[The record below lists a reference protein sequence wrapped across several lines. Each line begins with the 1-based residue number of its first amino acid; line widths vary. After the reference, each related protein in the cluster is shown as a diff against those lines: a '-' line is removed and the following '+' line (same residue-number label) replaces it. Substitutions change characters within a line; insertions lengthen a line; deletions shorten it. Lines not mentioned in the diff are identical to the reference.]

1 MTAIGQETH
10 APEDLGKREF
20 ERAEAR
26 TAHNY
31 HPLPVVVA
39 HAEGAWMTD
48 VDGRRFLDLPAGYSA
63 LTGVKR
69 LRGRPKGARD
79 WLVRVR
85 RANPTLFSHWRFFNV
100 GSRTSE
106 AV

>member
-1 MTAIGQETH
+1 MTAIQQQPQTN
-10 APEDLGKREF
+10 AASLGRTEF

-48 VDGRRFLDLPAGYSA
+48 VD
-63 LTGVKR
+63 
-69 LRGRPKGARD
+69 
-79 WLVRVR
+79 
-85 RANPTLFSHWRFFNV
+85 
-100 GSRTSE
+100 
-106 AV
+106 